1 MAKREIEDVREAAC
15 TSEVEPHDEAP
26 HIDGFVRWLEGTGYQ
41 PHTIGCHR
49 HYLRQ
54 FLEWAEAERLP
65 VTEMVS
71 VVVERFC
78 DALQA
83 QGRLRAAGGRRAPAV
98 FAARRFV
105 EYLVAVGVVAERAPA
120 TAPRP
125 EILADFERWMREHR
139 GVRESTLDVYR
150 RILTELVATLGDEP
164 QKYRA
169 RELRDFVLRRSAD
182 WGRSRAKLDVTA
194 ARMFLRFLS
203 ATGRSSTDL
212 VDSLPTI
219 AHWRLS
225 ALPRHLEP
233 AELERVVEA
242 ARLTSEQGARDR
254 SVVLL
259 LARLGLRSGDVA
271 GLRLRD
277 IDWEGG
283 RLRVAGKGRREVWM
297 PLSQEV
303 GDALVQYL
311 EHYRPRV
318 TEDRVFITV
327 HAPRRAISS
336 QNCKHIADRAVRRA
350 GVTAPSHGA
359 HLLRHSAATSMLAQG
374 LPLEAIGAVLR
385 HRSTRT
391 TEHYAKVDRRLLE
404 AVALP
409 WPEVT
414 PC

>member
-1 MAKREIEDVREAAC
+1 MAKREIEDV
-15 TSEVEPHDEAP
+15 SEGGSSHKVEPHEEAP
-26 HIDGFVRWLEGTGYQ
+26 HVAGYVCWLKGKDYQ
-41 PHTIGCHR
+41 PHTIWCHR

-54 FLEWAEAERLP
+54 FLEWVERERVPLAEM
-65 VTEMVS
+65 TS
-71 VVVERFC
+71 VAVERFC
-78 DALQA
+78 AALKE
-83 QGRLRAAGGRRAPAV
+83 QGKLRAAGDRLAPAV

-105 EYLVAVGVVAERAPA
+105 EYLVAIGVAAERAPA
-120 TAPRP
+120 TTPP
-125 EILADFERWMREHR
+125 PKLLADFERWMQEHR
-139 GVRESTLDVYR
+139 GVRESTLVVYR
-150 RILTELVATLGDEP
+150 RVLTELISMLGDEP
-164 QKYRA
+164 EKYRA
-169 RELRDFVLRRSAD
+169 RELRDFVLRRSVD

-203 ATGRSSTDL
+203 ATGRSTADL

-219 AHWRLS
+219 ARWRLS
-225 ALPRHLEP
+225 ALPRHLDP
-233 AELERVVEA
+233 ADLERVVEA
-242 ARLTSEQGARDR
+242 TGTTSEKGARDR
-254 SVVLL
+254 AVVLL

-271 GLRLRD
+271 SLRLRD
-277 IDWEGG
+277 IDWQDG

-303 GDALVQYL
+303 GDALAQYL
-311 EHYRPRV
+311 EHFRPRIE
-318 TEDRVFITV
+318 EDRVFITV

-350 GVTAPSHGA
+350 GVTAPSGGA
-359 HLLRHSAATSMLAQG
+359 HILRHSAATAMLAQG

-391 TEHYAKVDRRLLE
+391 TEHYAKVDRKLL
-404 AVALP
+404 ATVALP

>member
-1 MAKREIEDVREAAC
+1 MAKRGIKGAGVD
-15 TSEVEPHDEAP
+15 EVKPRGEVPHVE
-26 HIDGFVRWLEGTGYQ
+26 GFVRWLEVKGYQ
-41 PHTIGCHR
+41 PHTIWCHR

-54 FLEWAEAERLP
+54 FLQWAEGEQVLI
-65 VTEMVS
+65 TEMGPVA
-71 VVVERFC
+71 VERFC
-78 DALQA
+78 VGLKKRR
-83 QGRLRAAGGRRAPAV
+83 RLRAAGDRLVPAV

-105 EYLVAVGVVAERAPA
+105 EYLAGVGVAAEQAPA
-120 TAPRP
+120 TALPP
-125 EILADFERWMREHR
+125 AILSAFERWMREHR
-139 GVRESTLDVYR
+139 GVRESTLVVYR
-150 RILTELVATLGDEP
+150 RVLIALVAALGEEP
-164 QKYRA
+164 EKYRA
-169 RELRDFVLRRSAD
+169 RELRAFVLRRSAD
-182 WGRSRAKLDVTA
+182 WGRSRAKMDVTA
-194 ARMFLRFLS
+194 ARMFLRFL
-203 ATGRSSTDL
+203 AVTGRNSAAL

-233 AELERVVEA
+233 ADLERVVEA
-242 ARLTSEQGARDR
+242 CMPTSEQGARDR
-254 SVVLL
+254 AVVFL

-271 GLRLRD
+271 GLQLRD

-283 RLRVAGKGRREVWM
+283 RLMVAGKGRREVWM

-303 GDALVQYL
+303 GDALAQYL
-311 EHYRPRV
+311 EHFRPRV
-318 TEDRVFITV
+318 EDDHVFITV

-350 GVTAPSHGA
+350 GVTAPSRGA
-359 HLLRHSAATSMLAQG
+359 HLLRHSAATAMLAQG

-385 HRSTRT
+385 HRSVRT
-391 TEHYAKVDRRLLE
+391 TEHYAKVDRKLLA